1 MTYHEDVAAVK
12 DSFNKMLDKMI
23 FRTMR
28 FQFFWDCDILLNG
41 LDDIFADVNSI
52 HMTYLPV

>member
-1 MTYHEDVAAVK
+1 
-12 DSFNKMLDKMI
+12 
-23 FRTMR
+23 MR

-41 LDDIFADVNSI
+41 LDDIFVDVNSI